1 MAVSAPPAAKRP
13 STFSVLLASVARV
26 LFATLLFT
34 AGGMA
39 VGLML
44 GIIGTLLWGA
54 IHGGPVDMRH
64 AYLNVAIPLA
74 ALSGSIAL
82 LGTIY
87 LEVKAR
93 RTAR

>member
-1 MAVSAPPAAKRP
+1 VSSA
-13 STFSVLLASVARV
+13 ARV

-39 VGLML
+39 VGLLL
-44 GIIGTLLWGA
+44 GIIGTILWGA
-54 IHGGPVDMRH
+54 LHGGQVDMRH

-74 ALSGSIAL
+74 ALSGTVAF

-87 LEVKAR
+87 LEVRAR
-93 RTAR
+93 RTTRR